1 MYILNTLKKRKTE
14 AEKLKDENK
23 SLLQRIRE
31 LEEENKD
38 LKEKLQEKNRQKDII
53 SDLAEKLTT

>member
-1 MYILNTLKKRKTE
+1 MTE